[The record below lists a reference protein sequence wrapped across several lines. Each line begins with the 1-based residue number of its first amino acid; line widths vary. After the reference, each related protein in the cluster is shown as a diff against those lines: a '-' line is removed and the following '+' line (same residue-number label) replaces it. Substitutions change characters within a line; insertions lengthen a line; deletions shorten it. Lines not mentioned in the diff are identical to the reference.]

1 MFPSFMETLMFPD
14 LTVDIMVIIEA
25 YGWDGCVILHY
36 LHSSDAMY
44 ETSLSTQMTRCD
56 ILFKNL
62 KKDPA
67 WKISISQSGR
77 KDKIE
82 IG

>member
-44 ETSLSTQMTRCD
+44 ETSLST
-56 ILFKNL
+56 
-62 KKDPA
+62 
-67 WKISISQSGR
+67 
-77 KDKIE
+77 
-82 IG
+82 